1 MAADVLGQLG
11 RPTITWEEMSAREA
25 RVLRKV
31 VREVKRVPVFLAMLL
46 DQILSETIE
55 NSEDQEMDSTE

>member
-1 MAADVLGQLG
+1 M
-11 RPTITWEEMSAREA
+11 
-25 RVLRKV
+25 LRKV

-46 DQILSETIE
+46 DQSLRETIE

>member
-11 RPTITWEEMSAREA
+11 RPTITWEELSVWEA

-46 DQILSETIE
+46 DQSLRETIK
-55 NSEDQEMDSTE
+55 NSEEQEMDSTE

>member
-11 RPTITWEEMSAREA
+11 RPTITWEELSAQEA

-31 VREVKRVPVFLAMLL
+31 VREVRRVPVFLAMLL